1 MEPEEASYGPHLP
14 RWFLRLE
21 HLISSC
27 TSPDGFELNLQGENT
42 SVLKLGVSLPNPLA
56 PFSIHAPLVKWPS
69 TSTPDPRQG
78 KFFLKIIS
86 CLFSWLPC
94 GPSNGAGRLRSSYSS
109 VLFPGKKICNHGL
122 RWLIDLIVAGGL
134 PHITSLNLRGK

>member
-1 MEPEEASYGPHLP
+1 MKP
-14 RWFLRLE
+14 WIKKQNLRME

-56 PFSIHAPLVKWPS
+56 PFSTHAPLVKGTLKWPS

-78 KFFLKIIS
+78 KFFFKIIP
-86 CLFSWLPC
+86 CLFSWIPC

-109 VLFPGKKICNHGL
+109 VLFPGKKIGNHGL

>member
-1 MEPEEASYGPHLP
+1 MEPLIQKQNLEME
-14 RWFLRLE
+14 RLV
-21 HLISSC
+21 SSC
-27 TSPDGFELNLQGENT
+27 TSPDGFKLNLQGENT

-56 PFSIHAPLVKWPS
+56 PFSTHAPLVKWPS

-78 KFFLKIIS
+78 KFFFKIIP

-94 GPSNGAGRLRSSYSS
+94 GPFNGAGRLHSSYSS
-109 VLFPGKKICNHGL
+109 VLFPGKNIGNHGL

-134 PHITSLNLRGK
+134 PHITSLNLQGK